1 MNRPLIKTLL
11 PLLALSALAQQSP
24 VTPAMVRGDTALIAP
39 GMGAEGV
46 LIGDTEKELAALPFG
61 ADKEAA
67 FDPPKDLFADIY
79 GENVNLK
86 IPYSKIYYYEARR
99 FIVFMNRD
107 AVTAIAGMNTGR
119 VTADSVGL
127 ENGVQHFMFNYG
139 NEGVAVITKNTHRL
153 LIYRS
158 LGIAVADD
166 EGDGTIDMYFVFPPA
181 AR

>member
-1 MNRPLIKTLL
+1 MDRPLTKTLI
-11 PLLALSALAQQSP
+11 PLLALVALAQQSP
-24 VTPAMVRGDTALIAP
+24 VTPAMVRSDTALIAP

-46 LIGDTEKELAALPFG
+46 LLGDTQKELAALSFS
-61 ADKEAA
+61 ADKEAS
-67 FDPPKDLFADIY
+67 FDEPKDLFADIY
-79 GENVNLK
+79 GESVNLK
-86 IPYSKIYYYEARR
+86 IPYSKIYYYETRR
-99 FIVFMNRD
+99 FVVFMNRD

-127 ENGVQHFMFNYG
+127 ENGMQHFMFNYG
-139 NEGVAVITKNTHRL
+139 NEGLAIVTKNPHRL

-166 EGDGTIDMYFVFPPA
+166 EGDGTIDMYIVFPPA